1 MNIILEPFILSYYEL
16 EKTEKAR
23 KVFEETSAKYQSYV
37 AYYGA
42 MSMEEQAE
50 NLQEIYSKLN
60 QYESL
65 VEIVYVYDTD
75 EYYQQQKQ
83 IFKNYLL
90 PFKGLFERLDMN
102 IDTEFLQKERLTE
115 KLLDSL
121 LNDSVEE

>member
-1 MNIILEPFILSYYEL
+1 
-16 EKTEKAR
+16 
-23 KVFEETSAKYQSYV
+23 
-37 AYYGA
+37 